1 MATPRV
7 LLDTGPVVAFFS
19 ANDPHHQACLDQFAR
34 LSAELVTTW
43 PVLTEAAWLLRR
55 YPRQVREM
63 LSWTQRKGFHVEPV
77 TATDVVGIT
86 AILEKYEDQSF
97 DLADAT
103 LFQLSDRLGIG
114 TALTLDRR
122 HFSGTARPRND
133 TDRSPG

>member
-1 MATPRV
+1 M
-7 LLDTGPVVAFFS
+7 
-19 ANDPHHQACLDQFAR
+19 
-34 LSAELVTTW
+34 
-43 PVLTEAAWLLRR
+43 LTEAAWLLRR